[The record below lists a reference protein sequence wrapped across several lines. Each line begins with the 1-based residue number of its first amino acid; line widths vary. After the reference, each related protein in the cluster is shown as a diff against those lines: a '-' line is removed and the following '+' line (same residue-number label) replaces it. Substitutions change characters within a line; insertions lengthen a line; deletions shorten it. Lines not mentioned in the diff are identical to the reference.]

1 MPQKPAPG
9 PIIEAENKRITYY
22 FGTFP
27 RRVSKAS
34 GGTEI
39 RTVNLLMTARAK
51 VGEVM
56 NFKEPTDAQS
66 VNTIGDKK
74 ANVFGAWHGKTIIC
88 DHPLG
93 TKTPKGATQTVS
105 FQVPS
110 GAKVPEI
117 KAFLRAGGKVK
128 TFRIKG
134 GRSYTVGA
142 A

>member
-27 RRVSKAS
+27 KRVAKAS
-34 GGTEI
+34 GGSEI
-39 RTVNLLMTARAK
+39 RTVNMLMTARSK

-56 NFKEPTDAQS
+56 NFKEPTDAQK

-74 ANVFGAWHGKTIIC
+74 ARVFGAENGKTIIC

-93 TKTPKGATQTVS
+93 TKTPKGAVQTVS
-105 FQVPS
+105 FQVPTN
-110 GAKVPEI
+110 ATIAEI
-117 KAFLRAGGKVK
+117 TLFLRASGKVR